1 MAEFLEDKASRL
13 GDIAIVL
20 GICALS
26 VILVF
31 ATEGYRKD
39 LDKKELIGKDLCK
52 TNNFIYDRID
62 SIHQT
67 IVCQTNISVSTDHYN
82 ITPETLEVT
91 IKPDW
96 DYYQKNETAK

>member
-1 MAEFLEDKASRL
+1 MAEFLEDRASRL

-31 ATEGYRKD
+31 ATEGYRKT
-39 LDKKELIGKDLCK
+39 LDRQEQIGNILCE
-52 TNNFIYDRID
+52 TNKFKYDHID

-67 IVCQTNISVSTDHYN
+67 IVCHTNISVSTDHYN

-96 DYYQKNETAK
+96 GYYLKNETAK